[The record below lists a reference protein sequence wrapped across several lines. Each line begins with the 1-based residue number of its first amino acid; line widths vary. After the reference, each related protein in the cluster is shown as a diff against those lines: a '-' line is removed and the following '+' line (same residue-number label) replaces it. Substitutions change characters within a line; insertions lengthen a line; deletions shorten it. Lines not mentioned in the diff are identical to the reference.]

1 VVGVYPVGSLVQLSG
16 GQLGVVIATTERSDR
31 PTVKIVQEDGAPA
44 DRVVELARDGV
55 GLEIVR
61 CFGPS
66 DATADVLH
74 LVLA

>member
-1 VVGVYPVGSLVQLSG
+1 
-16 GQLGVVIATTERSDR
+16 
-31 PTVKIVQEDGAPA
+31 VQEDGAPA